1 MAGRV
6 LLYLVLAAFAAM
18 LIVPFVIGLVKGPAP
33 DKPAPH
39 LAGTASMRP
48 LGRVAGV
55 YGRFVALYL
64 FVTVVS
70 LATGQRGSVCATT
83 PFSAYA
89 GTAAGYAARPGA
101 AIQTDGAVQACAP
114 HPSTVQW
121 TWHLLMRLPGP
132 ILWATVLLMIWQLVR
147 AAQRNG
153 PFTARI
159 AAIMWR
165 LGLVVLIGAA
175 IAGAISEL
183 GSDLLVRT
191 LMVNPP
197 YVGWGMSLDVLYGA
211 VRALLPVPLLAGAA
225 LLSFAR
231 IIRAGVVLDEEVRAT
246 V

>member
-1 MAGRV
+1 MAVLV
-6 LLYLVLAAFAAM
+6 LLCLVLAAFAAM
-18 LIVPFVIGLVKGPAP
+18 LIVTFVIGLVKGPAP

-55 YGRFVALYL
+55 YGL

-197 YVGWGMSLDVLYGA
+197 YLGWGMSLDVLYGA